1 MDRHQFIS
9 LIKSPSQLQ
18 QSNIADIEK
27 VIDAFPYSQTAY
39 LLLAKASSNA
49 GSMHAYQKLKTA
61 AVYAGNR
68 AVLKALINEN
78 DNISKDSSPLNLP
91 EHIQVEES
99 DIQENIIQLPIQ
111 NVIEITQVV
120 EEEIIENKPI
130 IEVVEDEIETQ
141 VQVENSESIEVSVV
155 ETTHVS
161 SEFNAIDEVD
171 LTQFTD
177 ADVETTHAAS
187 KIEIEYTETNT
198 DIVVENQLEEK
209 NEEEIV
215 ESIEVVVISEEN
227 IKPLVVEEKI
237 IPLPAKIP
245 HLAEEVAFNLKQ
257 LRFSR
262 LEAMKELE
270 KRELEEISAR
280 IIPFVIDD
288 ISEEVDLSK
297 IPDEE
302 EILEETKEESKE
314 ESIEEKIDEL
324 IAEENI
330 EIEEIIPV
338 LEEEILIETEP
349 AEKIFQFKNLQVHHD
364 LENIVENSRY
374 GDITSHQDGE
384 AHLSTDLVLDYLLAI
399 NKEKKKKKNTENKR
413 IADEDLID
421 KFIKLRPSISKISK
435 LEMNGLKAN
444 NEDLSL
450 KNSKLNENIISE
462 TLANILY
469 KQGKILSAIEM
480 YDKLS
485 LKNSD
490 KKLYFEE
497 IIQKLKTEL

>member
-61 AVYAGNR
+61 AVFAGNR

-78 DNISKDSSPLNLP
+78 QVIADNSSPLNLP
-91 EHIQVEES
+91 EHISVEENTF
-99 DIQENIIQLPIQ
+99 QENIIQLPIE
-111 NVIEITQVV
+111 NVVEIAQV
-120 EEEIIENKPI
+120 EEEILVEIESAVEEETLVKPEIEILELENVSDELNIENQQESELENTIEVEISSTALIDNIEVENNVSTDEIQLEKPI
-130 IEVVEDEIETQ
+130 EEEIT
-141 VQVENSESIEVSVV
+141 ES
-155 ETTHVS
+155 
-161 SEFNAIDEVD
+161 IDEVE
-171 LTQFTD
+171 L
-177 ADVETTHAAS
+177 
-187 KIEIEYTETNT
+187 
-198 DIVVENQLEEK
+198 
-209 NEEEIV
+209 
-215 ESIEVVVISEEN
+215 SEEN
-227 IKPLVVEEKI
+227 IVPLVVEENI
-237 IPLPAKIP
+237 VPLPANIP

-257 LRFSR
+257 LRFIR

-288 ISEEVDLSK
+288 TIEEVDLSE

-302 EILEETKEESKE
+302 EILEEPKE

-324 IAEENI
+324 IAEVNQ
-330 EIEEIIPV
+330 EIE
-338 LEEEILIETEP
+338 ETEP
-349 AEKIFQFKNLQVHHD
+349 AIVEEIIAQAEPEEKIFQFKNLQIHQD
-364 LENIVENSRY
+364 LENIIENSRY
-374 GDITSHQDGE
+374 GDITSHHEGE
-384 AHLSTDLVLDYLLAI
+384 EHLSTDLVLDYLLAI

-413 IADEDLID
+413 IAEEDLID

-450 KNSKLNENIISE
+450 KHTKLDEKIISE

-480 YDKLS
+480 YEKLS

>member
-78 DNISKDSSPLNLP
+78 QVTADNSSPLNLP
-91 EHIQVEES
+91 EHISVDENT
-99 DIQENIIQLPIQ
+99 IQENIIQLPIE
-111 NVIEITQVV
+111 NVVEIAQV
-120 EEEIIENKPI
+120 EEEILVEIESAVEEETLVEPEIEILELENVSDELNIENQQESELENTFEVEI
-130 IEVVEDEIETQ
+130 NSTALVDNIEVENNVTTDEIQ
-141 VQVENSESIEVSVV
+141 SVESIDEEITDS
-155 ETTHVS
+155 
-161 SEFNAIDEVD
+161 IDEV
-171 LTQFTD
+171 
-177 ADVETTHAAS
+177 E
-187 KIEIEYTETNT
+187 
-198 DIVVENQLEEK
+198 
-209 NEEEIV
+209 
-215 ESIEVVVISEEN
+215 ISEEN
-227 IKPLVVEEKI
+227 IIPLVVEEKI
-237 IPLPAKIP
+237 VPIPANIP

-257 LRFSR
+257 LRFIR

-288 ISEEVDLSK
+288 TIDEVDLSE

-302 EILEETKEESKE
+302 EILEEPKE

-324 IAEENI
+324 IAEVNQ
-330 EIEEIIPV
+330 EIE
-338 LEEEILIETEP
+338 ETEP
-349 AEKIFQFKNLQVHHD
+349 AIVEEIIAQQEPEEKIFQFKNLQVHQD
-364 LENIVENSRY
+364 LENFIENSRY
-374 GDITSHQDGE
+374 GDITSHHEGE

-413 IADEDLID
+413 IAEEDLID

-480 YDKLS
+480 YEKLS

>member
-78 DNISKDSSPLNLP
+78 QVTADNSSPLNLP
-91 EHIQVEES
+91 EHISVEENS
-99 DIQENIIQLPIQ
+99 VQENIIQLPIE
-111 NVIEITQVV
+111 NVVEIAHV
-120 EEEIIENKPI
+120 EEEILVEIESAVEEETLVEPEIEILELENVSDELNIENQQESELENTLEVEISSTALVDNIEVENNVSTDEIQLEKPI
-130 IEVVEDEIETQ
+130 EEEIT
-141 VQVENSESIEVSVV
+141 ES
-155 ETTHVS
+155 
-161 SEFNAIDEVD
+161 IDEV
-171 LTQFTD
+171 
-177 ADVETTHAAS
+177 E
-187 KIEIEYTETNT
+187 
-198 DIVVENQLEEK
+198 
-209 NEEEIV
+209 
-215 ESIEVVVISEEN
+215 ISEEN
-227 IKPLVVEEKI
+227 IVPLVVEENI
-237 IPLPAKIP
+237 VPLPANIP

-257 LRFSR
+257 LRFIR

-280 IIPFVIDD
+280 IIQFVIDD
-288 ISEEVDLSK
+288 TIEEVDLSE

-302 EILEETKEESKE
+302 EILEEPKED
-314 ESIEEKIDEL
+314 SIEEKIDEL
-324 IAEENI
+324 IAEVNQEI
-330 EIEEIIPV
+330 EVAETAIVEEIIAQA
-338 LEEEILIETEP
+338 EP
-349 AEKIFQFKNLQVHHD
+349 EEKIFQFKNLQIHQD
-364 LENIVENSRY
+364 LENIIENSRY
-374 GDITSHQDGE
+374 GDITSHHEGE
-384 AHLSTDLVLDYLLAI
+384 EHLSTDLVLDYLLAI

-413 IADEDLID
+413 IAEEDLID

-450 KNSKLNENIISE
+450 KHTKLDEKIISE

-480 YDKLS
+480 YEKLS